1 MPYSSRRAACLAVLL
16 CFGTV
21 HADTAPARR
30 DLDTGREQLHALLW
44 MQKSE
49 EYRLLVTQ
57 VYAQARERLPALLAP
72 GTAALEQRSAPT
84 GAAPDARPTAII
96 LDVDETILDNSAYQA
111 RLTLMHVNHD
121 PGSWDRWVLEAKA
134 PALPGA
140 LEFVKAAAAAGHQ
153 VFYVTNRT
161 CPLTPEPAGADPCP
175 QRTATMKNL
184 AKGGFPFASDADH
197 FLLRNARPE
206 WRTADKSARR
216 AEVAKGHRIVALL
229 GDDLRDFAERA
240 NFESRRAE
248 LTPLFGQRWFILP
261 NPVYGSWEQQVN
273 AAAYA
278 DPVCE
283 GAQRNSTRCA
293 NKVLAG
299 KYRALD
305 PARP

>member
-1 MPYSSRRAACLAVLL
+1 MVHSIRRAGWLALLL
-16 CFGTV
+16 CIGTV
-21 HADTAPARR
+21 RADTGPARR
-30 DLDTGREQLHALLW
+30 DLDAGREQLHALLW

-57 VYAQARERLPALLAP
+57 VYAQAREKLPSFLAP
-72 GTAALEQRSAPT
+72 GTAALEQKGSA
-84 GAAPDARPTAII
+84 GAAPDPRPTAII

-121 PGSWDRWVLEAKA
+121 PGSWDRWVREAKA

-140 LEFVKAAAAAGHQ
+140 LEFVKAAVAAGHRIY
-153 VFYVTNRT
+153 YVTNRT
-161 CPLTPEPAGADPCP
+161 CPLTPEPSGADACP
-175 QRTATMKNL
+175 QRTATMQNL
-184 AKGGFPFASDADH
+184 AKWGFPFAAQADH

-206 WRTADKSARR
+206 WRSADKSARR
-216 AEVAKGHRIVALL
+216 AEVAKNHRVVALF

-240 NFESRRAE
+240 NFDGRRTE

-273 AAAYA
+273 ADAYA

-283 GAQRNSTRCA
+283 GRERTSTRCE

>member
-1 MPYSSRRAACLAVLL
+1 MLHTSRGARWLAVLL
-16 CFGTV
+16 CIGTV
-21 HADTAPARR
+21 RADTAPARR
-30 DLDTGREQLHALLW
+30 DLDAGREQLHALLW

-57 VYAQARERLPALLAP
+57 VYAQARERLPSFLAA
-72 GTAALEQRSAPT
+72 GTAVVEQKTAT
-84 GAAPDARPTAII
+84 GVAPDALPTAVI

-121 PGSWDRWVLEAKA
+121 PGSWDRWVLEANA
-134 PALPGA
+134 PVVPGA
-140 LEFVKAAAAAGHQ
+140 LEFVKAAAAAGHRIY
-153 VFYVTNRT
+153 YVTNRT

-184 AKGGFPFASDADH
+184 AKWGFPFASEADH

-206 WRTADKSARR
+206 WRTPDKSARR
-216 AEVAKGHRIVALL
+216 AEVARGHRVVALF
-229 GDDLRDFAERA
+229 GDDLRDFTERA

-273 AAAYA
+273 AAAHA
-278 DPVCE
+278 DAVCE
-283 GAQRNSTRCA
+283 GTERTSTRCA

>member
-1 MPYSSRRAACLAVLL
+1 MLRRFLTLALAAPWLIA
-16 CFGTV
+16 GTV
-21 HADTAPARR
+21 MADTAPAQR
-30 DLDTGREQLHALLW
+30 DPDAGREQLDALLW

-57 VYAQARERLPALLAP
+57 VYAQALERLPSLSAA
-72 GTAALEQRSAPT
+72 GTAALEQKSAT
-84 GAAPDARPTAII
+84 YTSSDARPTAII

-111 RLTLMHVNHD
+111 RLTLMHANSD
-121 PGSWDRWVLEAKA
+121 PGSWNRWVLEAKA

-140 LEFVKAAAAAGHQ
+140 LEFLTAAAAAGHQ
-153 VFYVTNRT
+153 IYYVTNRN

-175 QRTATMKNL
+175 QRTATMSNL
-184 AKGGFPFASDADH
+184 AKWGFPFASEADH

-206 WRTADKSARR
+206 WRTADKSGRR
-216 AEVAKGHRIVALL
+216 ADVAKGHRIVALF

-240 NFESRRAE
+240 NFDSRRAE
-248 LTPLFGQRWFILP
+248 LAPLFGQRWFILP

-273 AAAYA
+273 AAAHA

-283 GAQRNSTRCA
+283 GAERNSARCA